1 MTSPAPIAVVGAA
14 GLFPGAA
21 DLDAFWGLITE
32 ARSAAAA
39 IPPERA
45 DAEIAGL
52 LADAHGVPDRMVS
65 PRACLLPD
73 FDVADLAERIQ
84 GAGMSPSRIDRLD
97 PLYRLVL
104 RVGADA
110 WDDARGS
117 RPAPERVGV
126 VLANIA
132 LPTDGASAIARAVLG
147 RSLEG
152 RVLGRSAPAAW
163 DEGLGADPLDRF
175 VTGLPAA
182 LLARVLGFGG
192 GSYTLD
198 AACASSLYAVHLAC
212 EELRAGRLDAALA
225 GGASRPDCLYTQIGF
240 SQLRALSPSGVCSP
254 FDARADG
261 LVVGEGAGV
270 FVLKRLDR
278 ALEDGD
284 RVRAVL
290 RGTGLSNDVGGSL
303 LSPESEGQVRAMRA
317 AYAGLDLTPED
328 VDLVECHGTG
338 TLRGDAVEL
347 GSLRALF
354 GDGDRDVVIGSVKS
368 NVGHLLTGAGA
379 AGLMKVLLALEA
391 GALPPSAGFEAGSAH
406 PDLGGSRFSVLS
418 APRAWSRRDE
428 GTPRTA
434 AVSAFGFGGINAHLV
449 LQEWIESPAREPL
462 HTTSAGPEPVAIVG
476 MGARVGRLE
485 DLDAV
490 REAGLRGEAVLDP
503 RPRDRWRG
511 IEESAWL
518 RGVAG
523 DLARAMPGA
532 WIEHLDL
539 PLGRF
544 RLPPAEM
551 TSVLPQHLLMMQVV
565 DAAVRDA
572 ADAWPDAGP
581 AGARTSVGCV
591 VGIGLDLETTGFH
604 VGWLL
609 EAQARAW
616 AQQLGV
622 KLDPEA
628 EAAWTEA
635 LREALGPALDAP
647 RVQGALGGM
656 IASRIARE
664 LRLGGPCFAVSDE
677 DGSGVRA
684 LEVGSR
690 MLQRGE
696 VTTAVVGG
704 VDLAGDVRAA
714 LADDALRPWSRAGRA
729 RPFEAGADGPVV
741 GEGAAAL
748 VLKPIGAA
756 RRDGDRIHAVIR
768 GLGAAAGGG
777 IDRPGTAPAY
787 TRAVTAAWTEAG
799 LERRRAG
806 LIEAHASGSPVE
818 DAIEA
823 EALAGL
829 FPGEAATTAV
839 AATKGV
845 FGHTGAAAPL
855 LGVVRAALALRGR
868 VLPPNPDFERP
879 AADAWEGS
887 SLHLPR
893 LPQPWHHDRLAGP
906 RTAGVS
912 AVSVGGTCLH
922 VVLAEP
928 PRSDR
933 SDPGL
938 DRPLGDRGAAL
949 FLLPAADSATLGRSV
964 ARLRTMIGAADSVE
978 TIAAA
983 WHRASRGSSG
993 PVRAVTAGSPRE
1005 LASRLTRLTPS
1016 DPGSRDLA
1024 SRGRLAWIFP
1034 GSGNHFVGMGRDLAL
1049 TMPRVFR
1056 GIDEETEL
1064 LRSQLMPA
1072 YYGPWRREWS
1082 SGWEHAAAAALAE
1095 DPRRMIFGQVA
1106 HGVSVARALEALGV
1120 RPAAAIGYSLGES
1133 AALFA
1138 TRAWTDRDSMFRRTM
1153 ESSLFTTELSGPNT
1167 VAAAAWGGPGDWWP
1181 AVLSRPA
1188 DVVCAALADLGGD
1201 EATTA
1206 RLLIV
1211 NAPDECVVGG
1221 RRPDVERVADALGVT
1236 PRPLEGVPTVHCDVM
1251 APVAR
1256 RYRDL
1261 HVLPTRPPAGVRFYS
1276 GCWAR
1281 GFDLTE
1287 ASAADSIIANAMH
1300 GLDYPATIE
1309 RAYADGVR
1317 IFVEAG
1323 PQGSCARMV
1332 GAILGDRPHL
1342 AVSACRKGRTGLR
1355 NLLEAVGACAEVGV
1369 PVDLDVL
1376 YGDRGGIPAAD
1387 EAPALRTVRVGLGR
1401 SPRPVPAVPS
1411 TPTPARPAVL
1421 PTSGPTPAHRPPAV
1435 PAPPVPRV
1443 DLPARGSDLVGFTA
1457 SPLEAITAT
1466 STAHATF
1473 LQVSRGASAAHAS
1486 ALALQQLLLDAAMT
1500 GGLPAPTTTPAS
1512 VPTPPLVGPDGVPR
1526 SLDRAR
1532 CMEFAVGS
1540 IAAVLGPRF
1549 AAVDGH
1555 PTRVRLP
1562 DEPLMFVDRITT
1574 IEGEPGSLGSG
1585 RCVTEHDVL
1594 PGAWYLD
1601 GGRVPVCVSVEA
1613 GQADLFLSAF
1623 LGIDER
1629 TLGLRVYRLLDAQVV
1644 FHRDLPAVGDVIRYD
1659 IHIDRFIKQG
1669 STYLFFFRFE
1679 GWIGDSH
1686 LISMRD
1692 GCAGFFTARQLA
1704 DGRGIVDPSADPP
1717 ERRRSGADGSPATG
1731 FRDLV
1736 PEAVPPR
1743 LDEVAVSALR
1753 RGDLAAAFGPA
1764 FAGRGLHHGLHLP
1777 AGRMTL
1783 IHRVSELDPAGG
1795 AFGLG
1800 TVSTEFDVDPEGWY
1814 LTCHFVDDQV
1824 MPGTFMYEG
1833 CLHTLRV
1840 LLLRMG
1846 WIAPESER
1854 DLHYAPIPGIPSR
1867 LRCRGQVT
1875 SDTRS
1880 LVYRLDIKEVGY
1892 DPEPYV
1898 LADALMYGDGRCIVQ
1913 FENVSYRLSGI
1924 TREEIEALWSD
1935 SRESSTHAYLTPV
1948 DGSPF
1953 GPPRAGKP
1961 ARYDAESILAFAVGR
1976 PSVAFGEPYLP
1987 FDEERRIAR
1996 LPGPPLCFLDRV
2008 TELEPAPW
2016 VLEPGGWI
2024 EAEYDVPADAWYFA
2038 ANRQASMP
2046 FAVILETALQPCGW
2060 LAAYLGSALRSE
2072 QDLRFRNL
2080 SGTATLHGE
2089 LFADVGTVTTRV
2101 RLTGVSEAAS
2111 MILQEFDFQLWA
2123 GGRILYEGV
2132 TRFGFFPAK
2141 ALADQV
2147 GVRGASARAWSPSA
2161 PAPRRAVEVR
2171 EPLRPSDVPPG
2182 ATAESPG
2189 LHLPAR
2195 AMSMLDHVEYH
2206 PAGGAAGLGWI
2217 RGSKAVVAE
2226 DWFFAAHF
2234 FQDPVIPGSLGLE
2247 AFLQLLKVVAIEVFG
2262 DRVSTHRFQPIAVGR
2277 EHTWLYRGQVVPSD
2291 AEEAVEASIT
2301 SIEDGTAP
2309 VITADGFLRVDG
2321 RIIYE
2326 MTGFALRLVPGDAP

>member
-21 DLDAFWGLITE
+21 DLEAFWRMILD
-32 ARSAAAA
+32 ARSASAP
-39 IPPERA
+39 IPAERA
-45 DAEIAGL
+45 DADVASL
-52 LADAHGVPDRMVS
+52 LAGAHGVPDRMVS
-65 PRACLLPD
+65 PRACLLPP
-73 FDVADLAERIQ
+73 FDVDDLRDRVEA
-84 GAGMSPSRIDRLD
+84 AGIAPARLDRLD

-110 WDDARGS
+110 WSDLRGAV
-117 RPAPERVGV
+117 PDPERVGV

-147 RSLEG
+147 RSFEE
-152 RVLGRSAPAAW
+152 RVLGAAAPTAS
-163 DEGLGADPLDRF
+163 DDGLGSDPLDRY

-182 LLARVLGFGG
+182 LLARVLGLGG
-192 GSYTLD
+192 GSFTLD
-198 AACASSLYAVHLAC
+198 AACASSLYAIHLAC
-212 EELRAGRLDAALA
+212 EELRAGRLDAVLA

-284 RVRAVL
+284 RIRAVL

-303 LSPESEGQVRAMRA
+303 LSPESEGQLRAMRA
-317 AYAGLDLTPED
+317 AYVGLDVSPAD

-347 GSLRALF
+347 GSLRRLL
-354 GDGDRDVVIGSVKS
+354 DGVDADVVIGSVKS

-379 AGLMKVLLALEA
+379 AGLMKVLLALES
-391 GALPPSAGFEAGSAH
+391 GTLPPSAGFEQATAH
-406 PDLGGSRFSVLS
+406 PDLAAPGLSVLA
-418 APRAWSRRDE
+418 APRAWPERV
-428 GTPRTA
+428 GKPRTA

-449 LQEWIESPAREPL
+449 VQEWTESRPAIEVSPVA
-462 HTTSAGPEPVAIVG
+462 PEPVAIVG
-476 MGARVGRLE
+476 MGARVGRLK

-490 REAGLRGEAVLDP
+490 RGAGLRGEAVLDP
-503 RPRDRWRG
+503 RPADRWRG
-511 IEESAWL
+511 VERSAWL
-518 RGVAG
+518 RREAG
-523 DLARAMPGA
+523 ALVRSMPGA
-532 WIEHLDL
+532 WIGHLDL

-551 TSVLPQHLLMMQVV
+551 PSVLPQHLLMMQVV
-565 DAAVRDA
+565 DAAVADA
-572 ADAWPDAGP
+572 GDAWPAIAEG
-581 AGARTSVGCV
+581 AARTSVGCI

-609 EAQARAW
+609 RAQARAW
-616 AQQLGV
+616 SRQLGV
-622 KLDPEA
+622 RLDAKTEEA
-628 EAAWTEA
+628 WVEA

-677 DGSGVRA
+677 DGSSARA
-684 LEVGSR
+684 LETGVR
-690 MLQRGE
+690 MVQRGE
-696 VTTAVVGG
+696 VDAVVVGG

-714 LADDALRPWSRAGRA
+714 LAEDALRPWSRAGRA
-729 RPFEAGADGPVV
+729 RPFEARADGPVV

-748 VLKPIGAA
+748 VLKPLSRA
-756 RRDGDRIHAVIR
+756 RADGDRVHAVVR

-777 IDRPGTAPAY
+777 VVSPGSASAY
-787 TRAVTAAWTEAG
+787 VRAAEAAWSEAG
-799 LERRRAG
+799 LERAAAG
-806 LIEAHASGSPVE
+806 LIEAHASGTPSE
-818 DAIEA
+818 DAAEA
-823 EALAGL
+823 EALARL
-829 FPGEAATTAV
+829 FPGTAPRTAV
-839 AATKGV
+839 AASKGV
-845 FGHTGAAAPL
+845 FGHTGAASPL
-855 LGVVRAALALRGR
+855 LSVVRAALALRGR
-868 VLPPNPDFERP
+868 VLPPNPGFERP
-879 AADAWEGS
+879 AVSWDAT

-893 LPQPWHHDRLAGP
+893 RPQPWHHDRAEGP
-906 RTAGVS
+906 RTAGVT
-912 AVSVGGTCLH
+912 AMSVGGSCVH
-922 VVLAEP
+922 VVLEEP
-928 PRSDR
+928 PATPGSDA
-933 SDPGL
+933 GL

-949 FLLPAADSATLGRSV
+949 FLIPAGGAATLSRSV
-964 ARLRTMIGAADSVE
+964 GRLRSMLGEARDIESV
-978 TIAAA
+978 AAA
-983 WHRASRGSSG
+983 WYRGSEVLVG

-1005 LASRLTRLTPS
+1005 LLSRLTRLTPA
-1016 DPGSRDLA
+1016 DPRAAALLDG
-1024 SRGRLAWIFP
+1024 GRLAWIFP
-1034 GSGNHFVGMGRDLAL
+1034 GSGNHFVGMGSDLAL
-1049 TMPRVFR
+1049 TMPRVLR
-1056 GIDEETEL
+1056 GIDGETEL

-1072 YYGPWRREWS
+1072 HYGPWRTDWAP
-1082 SGWEHAAAAALAE
+1082 GWEDDASAALAD

-1106 HGVSVARALEALGV
+1106 HGVTVARALEALGV
-1120 RPAAAIGYSLGES
+1120 RPTAAIGYSLGES

-1138 TRAWTDRDSMFRRTM
+1138 TRAWTDRDLMFRRTM

-1167 VAAAAWGGPGDWWP
+1167 VAAAAWGGGDWWP
-1181 AVLSRPA
+1181 AVLPRPA
-1188 DVVCAALADLGGD
+1188 AEVGAALADLGGD

-1211 NAPDECVVGG
+1211 NAPAECVIGG
-1221 RRPDVERVADALGVT
+1221 RRADVERVAAALGVT

-1251 APVAR
+1251 APVAK
-1256 RYRDL
+1256 RYREL
-1261 HVLPTRPPAGVRFYS
+1261 HVLPTDPPRGVRFYS

-1281 GFDLTE
+1281 GFDLTQ
-1287 ASAADSIIANAMH
+1287 ASASDSIVANAMH

-1317 IFVEAG
+1317 VFVEAG
-1323 PQGSCARMV
+1323 PQGSCSRMV

-1355 NLLEAVGACAEVGV
+1355 NLLEAAGACAEVGV
-1369 PVDLDVL
+1369 PVDLEIL
-1376 YGDRGGIPAAD
+1376 YGATRGVP
-1387 EAPALRTVRVGLGR
+1387 EARTVEPTRTVRVPVGAAV
-1401 SPRPVPAVPS
+1401 RPVPAVPRPAS
-1411 TPTPARPAVL
+1411 PPTPAPVRFEP
-1421 PTSGPTPAHRPPAV
+1421 PPAPV
-1435 PAPPVPRV
+1435 ESPSAALVPPAPRVPPHALPVPPG
-1443 DLPARGSDLVGFTA
+1443 LAA
-1457 SPLEAITAT
+1457 SPLQTITAT
-1466 STAHATF
+1466 STAHAAF
-1473 LQVSRGASAAHAS
+1473 LQVSTAARTAHAS
-1486 ALALQQLLLDAAMT
+1486 ALAFQQTLVRAALER
-1500 GGLPAPTTTPAS
+1500 GGVPARTPVPAPEAA
-1512 VPTPPLVGPDGVPR
+1512 LIAPDGVPR

-1540 IAAVLGPRF
+1540 IGAVLGPTF
-1549 AAVDGH
+1549 AEVDSY

-1574 IEGEPGSLGSG
+1574 IEGDPGSLGPG

-1623 LGIDER
+1623 LGIDAQTR
-1629 TLGLRVYRLLDAQVV
+1629 GLRVYRLLDAQVV
-1644 FHRDLPAVGDVIRYD
+1644 FHRDLPAEGDVIRYD

-1692 GCAGFFTARQLA
+1692 GCAGFFTPDQLA
-1704 DGRGIVDPSADPP
+1704 RGRGIVDPSADPA
-1717 ERRRSGADGSPATG
+1717 ETRRVDASGRPTRAFAE
-1731 FRDLV
+1731 LV
-1736 PEAVPPR
+1736 PAPVRSR
-1743 LDEVAVSALR
+1743 LGEEAVSALR
-1753 RGDLAAAFGPA
+1753 RGDLEAAFGPA
-1764 FAGRGLHHGLHLP
+1764 FAGRSLHHGLHLP
-1777 AGRMTL
+1777 GGRMSL
-1783 IHRVSELDPAGG
+1783 IHRVSELDPTGG

-1800 TVSTEFDVDPEGWY
+1800 TVSTEWDVDPRGWY

-1846 WIAPESER
+1846 WIAPVSDL

-1875 SDTRS
+1875 SETKC
-1880 LVYRLDIKEVGY
+1880 LVYRLDVKEIGY
-1892 DPEPYV
+1892 DPEPYI
-1898 LADALMYGDGRCIVQ
+1898 LADALMFGDGRCIVQ

-1924 TREEIEALWSD
+1924 TRPEIEAQWAC
-1935 SRESSTHAYLTPV
+1935 ESNTHADLGPV
-1948 DGSPF
+1948 DESPF
-1953 GPPRAGKP
+1953 GPPRAGKEVL
-1961 ARYDAESILAFAVGR
+1961 YDAASVLAFAVGK
-1976 PSVAFGEPYLP
+1976 PSEAFGEPYVP
-1987 FDEERRIAR
+1987 FDSDRRIAR
-1996 LPGPPLCFLDRV
+1996 LPGPPLCFVDRI

-2016 VLEPGGWI
+2016 VLEPSGWI
-2024 EAEYDVPADAWYFA
+2024 EAEYDVPRDAWYFA

-2060 LAAYLGSALRSE
+2060 LAAYLGSALRSD
-2072 QDLRFRNL
+2072 QDLHFRNL
-2080 SGTATLHGE
+2080 SGTARLHGE
-2089 LFADVGTVTTRV
+2089 LFPDVGTITTRV
-2101 RLTGVSEAAS
+2101 RLTGFSEAAS

-2123 GGRILYEGV
+2123 GGLLLYEGV

-2147 GVRGASARAWSPSA
+2147 GVRGADARAWTPEEAVAAA
-2161 PAPRRAVEVR
+2161 PVEVLP
-2171 EPLRPSDVPPG
+2171 PLRPQDVPPG
-2182 ATAESPG
+2182 STPPSAG
-2189 LHLPAR
+2189 LLLPAR
-2195 AMSMLDHVEYH
+2195 AISMLDDIEHH
-2206 PAGGAAGLGWI
+2206 PAGGPAGLGWV
-2217 RGSKAVVAE
+2217 RGSKAVVPE
-2226 DWFFAAHF
+2226 DWFFDAHF

-2247 AFLQLLKVVAIEVFG
+2247 AFLQLLKHVARERFPELVDG
-2262 DRVSTHRFQPIAVGR
+2262 HRFEPIAVGR
-2277 EHTWLYRGQVVPSD
+2277 EHTWLYRGQVVPTN
-2291 AEEAVEASIT
+2291 AVETVEASIT
-2301 SIEDGTAP
+2301 SIEEGPCP

-2326 MTGFALRLVPGDAP
+2326 MRGFALKLVPGGPA